1 MGLTCDEINEIN
13 EINETY
19 EPNVAAT
26 NPLLCYV
33 RRPTPHAAGTPGT
46 TCGQAASQVAN

>member
-1 MGLTCDEINEIN
+1 MKFRQARRACGASHMGLTCDEINEIN

-26 NPLLCYV
+26 NVVRLC
-33 RRPTPHAAGTPGT
+33 
-46 TCGQAASQVAN
+46 